1 MISAAVLITSLLIAI
16 NASIG
21 GTFLVL
27 RRMGMLTDAI
37 AHAILPGLVVGYLL
51 AESRSSPLITILA
64 AATGLLVTLLIYWLN
79 KFLNVWVEAG
89 TGMVYTS
96 FFALGILG
104 VTLFGENADLDT
116 DCILYGE
123 LLWIPFRRPLSGT
136 FLDYLPWAVWQQL
149 ILLGLWVLLLLPSW
163 PLWKS
168 ISFDI
173 DFARTQGLNIERK
186 NLQLL
191 SLVSLS
197 TVWSFE
203 AVGAILVMGFMLLPA
218 ATAWLWVKRLEHM
231 LALAIGL
238 ASLSAAGGYL
248 LAWWINLDPSTTMVL
263 VSGCIFFLSLIWQ
276 RKSTLRVG

>member
-37 AHAILPGLVVGYLL
+37 AHAILPGLVIGYLL
-51 AESRSSPLITILA
+51 AESRSSPLITLFA

-79 KFLNVWVEAG
+79 KYLNVWVEAS

-136 FLDYLPWAVWQQL
+136 FLDFAPWAVWQQL
-149 ILLGLWVLLLLPSW
+149 VLLGLWAILLLPSW
-163 PLWKS
+163 PIWKS

-173 DFARTQGLNIERK
+173 DFARTQGLNVERK

-191 SLVSLS
+191 ALVSLS

-231 LALAIGL
+231 LALSIALAALSAIG
-238 ASLSAAGGYL
+238 GYA

-263 VSGCIFFLSLIWQ
+263 VSGTFFLLSLLWQ

>member
-136 FLDYLPWAVWQQL
+136 FLDYLPWAIWQQL